1 MTAEINLLLNCEL
14 LIILFKTS
22 ALFTNYSHADM
33 DTQLTEEEI
42 EADIKLLDSIV
53 WNDNFISNTIHNH
66 DSDIDDNEE
75 FKKEYPQRI
84 ENPLYLEPVGDDILM
99 NENVN
104 NSYVQFQLSHSLLA
118 KWNAQVEITF
128 MIEQEENPAT
138 LTLNNDWD
146 TVDNN
151 LEENLTSK
159 ILK

>member
-118 KWNAQVEITF
+118 KWNAQVEVTF